1 VGERDLMVLA
11 SGVTERMADAL
22 ERGGYR
28 SVADVMREG
37 DVDRMAIRTGIGNAK
52 ARELKDAIQKFVDKD
67 LERIRAAQRANVAR
81 ADAAAPAMGE
91 NN

>member
-1 VGERDLMVLA
+1 
-11 SGVTERMADAL
+11 MADAL

-28 SVADVMREG
+28 SVADVIREN

-52 ARELKDAIQKFVDKD
+52 ARELKEAIAKFAEKD

-81 ADAAAPAMGE
+81 AEAPPMGE
-91 NN
+91 S